1 MKVVKTVWQAKASSV
16 PRHETVVALLLVLGE
31 STAGRGLPDN
41 TQTDPLYL
49 LLVYFFPRCVTFKDF
64 SDIKKKTS

>member
-49 LLVYFFPRCVTFKDF
+49 LLVYFFLGV
-64 SDIKKKTS
+64 